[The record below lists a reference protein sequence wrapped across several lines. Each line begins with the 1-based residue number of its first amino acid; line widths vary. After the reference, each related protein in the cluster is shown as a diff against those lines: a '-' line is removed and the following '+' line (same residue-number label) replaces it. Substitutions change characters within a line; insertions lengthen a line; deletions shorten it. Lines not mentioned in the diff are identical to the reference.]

1 MVSHCVIICS
11 VEAGLS
17 VAVKLFAESVLLR
30 HQLRP
35 HFPQRYFKLHA
46 DDVKSGA
53 GTVWQAN
60 YVSLE

>member
-1 MVSHCVIICS
+1 MISHCVIICS
-11 VEAGLS
+11 VVAGLS

-35 HFPQRYFKLHA
+35 HFPHRYFKLHA

-53 GTVWQAN
+53 GTVW
-60 YVSLE
+60 